1 MTLRWSEDG
10 VAEVADVAELERVLN
25 RVREELG
32 SGSAAPRFVELH
44 NPPHGFMHLGI
55 GAPYTVLSYMA
66 EHEAGPYYVSR
77 GEPGRLA
84 DVPEIVA
91 FDYGGHE
98 SEFPAASAVTF
109 DEGLSAFLEFAAT
122 GRRSTKVGW
131 DQP

>member
-1 MTLRWSEDG
+1 MRAHAAAHASTGCAVDRRVTRPGAVGLHREREVAVTVMTLRWSEDC
-10 VAEVADVAELERVLN
+10 VADVADVAELERVLN

-91 FDYGGHE
+91 FDYGG
-98 SEFPAASAVTF
+98 
-109 DEGLSAFLEFAAT
+109 
-122 GRRSTKVGW
+122 
-131 DQP
+131 